1 MVLMARPVVALDGGS
16 VVSPIAGQSPR
27 DEFVAASVHQP
38 LATRR
43 RQFLWHPPFLPLR
56 TFRRHQAQTA
66 VAAAVAGGIAV
77 SKDWD
82 QSLPFDAVA
91 AAEVA
96 ENADQ

>member
-1 MVLMARPVVALDGGS
+1 MVLMARPVVAFDGGS
-16 VVSPIAGQSPR
+16 VVSPFAGQ